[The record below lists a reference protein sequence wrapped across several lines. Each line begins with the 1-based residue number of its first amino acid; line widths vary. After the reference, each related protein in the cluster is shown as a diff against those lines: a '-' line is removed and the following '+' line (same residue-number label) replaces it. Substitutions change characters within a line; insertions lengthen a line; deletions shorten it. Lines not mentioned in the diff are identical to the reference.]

1 MSLCLRDLFG
11 RAEKGH
17 ILVLGRESLPSLTFS
32 RFYDFPREICSA
44 VHSSATNGGVS
55 FTGERAKN
63 AAGMEGS
70 MVVSRS
76 PAAARMV
83 LRARHADADAAAAI
97 ELQKGAIDGNKL
109 CLHGLELFI

>member
-1 MSLCLRDLFG
+1 MFTKRYSAGVLEFATALGLRDLFG

-32 RFYDFPREICSA
+32 RFYDFLREICSA
-44 VHSSATNGGVS
+44 VRSSATNGGVS
-55 FTGERAKN
+55 FTAERAKN

-76 PAAARMV
+76 PPPLEWFCARATPTLMPP
-83 LRARHADADAAAAI
+83 LP
-97 ELQKGAIDGNKL
+97 
-109 CLHGLELFI
+109 

>member
-1 MSLCLRDLFG
+1 
-11 RAEKGH
+11 
-17 ILVLGRESLPSLTFS
+17 
-32 RFYDFPREICSA
+32 
-44 VHSSATNGGVS
+44 
-55 FTGERAKN
+55 
-63 AAGMEGS
+63 

-109 CLHGLELFI
+109 CLHGLEIFI